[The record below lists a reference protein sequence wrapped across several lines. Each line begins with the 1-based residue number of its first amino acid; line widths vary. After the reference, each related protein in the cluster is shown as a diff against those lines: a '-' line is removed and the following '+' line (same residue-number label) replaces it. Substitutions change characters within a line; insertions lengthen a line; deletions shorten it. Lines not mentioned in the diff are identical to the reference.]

1 MFEYDSRPVRGED
14 ATAGGKEGVE
24 VGAEVEVDVDVSLIR
39 DMLNEEAEMS
49 SREEEI
55 AVYPPL
61 S

>member
-1 MFEYDSRPVRGED
+1 
-14 ATAGGKEGVE
+14 
-24 VGAEVEVDVDVSLIR
+24 VSLIR